1 MPILQG
7 PLGFRQPATGGLV
20 VDGGVVATVQTAQV
34 QATVQTTQIT
44 ATVLPLSIVAVGE

>member
-7 PLGFRQPATGGLV
+7 PLGFRAGGGGLV
-20 VDGGVVATVQTAQV
+20 VDGDVAATVQEQQV

-44 ATVLPLSIVAVGE
+44 AAVLPLSIVATGE